1 MTEYNQNCN
10 AQLIGLHEN
19 LHFQQRFSLTNNF
32 IWPLALF
39 LKSIF
44 ISNFESASFIFMVLP
59 INFNNQNGSGKVT
72 FQSTQ
77 AIFIRRDHTGRFES
91 AILCILSDMYTL
103 SKAYLTLF

>member
-1 MTEYNQNCN
+1 
-10 AQLIGLHEN
+10 
-19 LHFQQRFSLTNNF
+19 
-32 IWPLALF
+32 
-39 LKSIF
+39 
-44 ISNFESASFIFMVLP
+44 MVLP